1 MIPVFC
7 ILLAWA
13 LPAFVLWRSGKGKPP
28 RLPYLYPIGSFT
40 ACAAGMILE
49 LYTIRDRANAGDF
62 GGIQDTIDAV
72 LLLCF
77 ILLAGTVLLNL
88 PAAAISF
95 PATPSSGDGSEP

>member
-62 GGIQDTIDAV
+62 GGIQDTIDGV
-72 LLLCF
+72 LLLC
-77 ILLAGTVLLNL
+77 ILLLGGTVILNL
-88 PAAAISF
+88 IASAASF
-95 PATPSSGDGSEP
+95 PDAPSSPDVPKP